1 MLKSV
6 KVESVQWRGGGER
19 EKERNKAENSSQ
31 NEQCSNMQVTSSN
44 FGTSVSEENEVKH
57 KNETN

>member
-6 KVESVQWRGGGER
+6 KVKSVRGGGER
-19 EKERNKAENSSQ
+19 ENERNKAENSSQ

-44 FGTSVSEENEVKH
+44 FGTSVSEENEVKR

>member
-1 MLKSV
+1 MS
-6 KVESVQWRGGGER
+6 GGGEEESGRKR
-19 EKERNKAENSSQ
+19 EIKQKIRPRMSNAL
-31 NEQCSNMQVTSSN
+31 SNMQVTSSN

>member
-6 KVESVQWRGGGER
+6 KVKSVRGGGER
-19 EKERNKAENSSQ
+19 ENERNKAENSSQ